1 MTEVT
6 IRLITL
12 AECKEC
18 GQSELR
24 EDKRKQVS
32 PGQKKCKPETVRN
45 QDTEQS
51 FPAPPG
57 WEM

>member
-12 AECKEC
+12 TECKEC
-18 GQSELR
+18 GQSELWKDR
-24 EDKRKQVS
+24 RTQVS
-32 PGQKKCKPETVRN
+32 PGQKKCKPGTVRN
-45 QDTEQS
+45 QDAEQS
-51 FPAPPG
+51 FPAPPE